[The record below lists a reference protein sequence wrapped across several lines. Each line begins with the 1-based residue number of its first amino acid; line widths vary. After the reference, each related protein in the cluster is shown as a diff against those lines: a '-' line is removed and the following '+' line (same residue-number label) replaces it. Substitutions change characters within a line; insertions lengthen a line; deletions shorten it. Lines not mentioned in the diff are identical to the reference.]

1 VTSSKNNNNKQWRLK
16 KIKSVRVSPELL
28 EMLERE
34 IAARKTSFSKYV
46 RHAAILQMKY
56 GNKPTQQKEAA

>member
-1 VTSSKNNNNKQWRLK
+1 MTSSSNNNNKQWRLE

-34 IAARKTSFSKYV
+34 ITARGTNLSAYA
-46 RHAAILQMKY
+46 RHAMILQMRH
-56 GNKPTQQKEAA
+56 GNKPTHQKAA

>member
-1 VTSSKNNNNKQWRLK
+1 MKNNKHWRLD

-34 IAARKTSFSKYV
+34 IAARKTSLSEYA
-46 RHAAILQMKY
+46 RHAMVLQMKH
-56 GNKPTQQKEAA
+56 GNKQTQQQEAA